1 MKELVVISG
10 KGGTGKTSLTAA
22 FAALS
27 EHRVLCDAD
36 VDAADLHLLM
46 APETKTCTDFV
57 GGSIAEID
65 PEKCTQCGLCREMCR
80 FSAISEDF
88 IVDAIACEGCGV
100 CVDFCPEQA
109 IDFPAQVCGQW
120 FISNTRYGPM
130 VHARLGIAE
139 ENSGKLVTLIRQ
151 EAKKSGGEEKD
162 EAWLRKTIKMIVVE
176 MLGQDSPELRWAPR
190 PPMVI
195 LVVGV
200 NGVGK
205 TTTIA
210 KLAGRFRKE
219 AKSVLLVAGDTFRAA
234 AIEQLEI
241 WAGRT
246 DSEFIK
252 SQAGADPAAIVFDA
266 VHSARTRGT
275 DVVIIDTAGRLHT
288 KTNLM
293 KELEKISRILQR
305 EIPEAPHETLL
316 VVDASTGQNGLAQAK
331 QFTEATPVTGLVL
344 TKMDGTAK
352 GGVILSVHRELDLPV
367 KFIGLGEGMDDL
379 EDFST
384 EAFVQAIL
392 PAPEN
397 GE

>member
-151 EAKKSGGEEKD
+151 EAKKLAQEKNLELIITDGPPGIGCPVIASIGGATGVLIVTEPTVSGVHDMERV
-162 EAWLRKTIKMIVVE
+162 AQLARHFNIPA
-176 MLGQDSPELRWAPR
+176 MLC
-190 PPMVI
+190 
-195 LVVGV
+195 V
-200 NGVGK
+200 NK
-205 TTTIA
+205 YDLNPDQTT
-210 KLAGRFRKE
+210 
-219 AKSVLLVAGDTFRAA
+219 
-234 AIEQLEI
+234 AIEKIAEQQGILFVGCIPFDSVFTKSMIQGKNIIEYGNGSKPVEAVTRIWEAVARQL
-241 WAGRT
+241 
-246 DSEFIK
+246 D
-252 SQAGADPAAIVFDA
+252 
-266 VHSARTRGT
+266 
-275 DVVIIDTAGRLHT
+275 
-288 KTNLM
+288 N
-293 KELEKISRILQR
+293 SR
-305 EIPEAPHETLL
+305 
-316 VVDASTGQNGLAQAK
+316 
-331 QFTEATPVTGLVL
+331 
-344 TKMDGTAK
+344 
-352 GGVILSVHRELDLPV
+352 
-367 KFIGLGEGMDDL
+367 
-379 EDFST
+379 
-384 EAFVQAIL
+384 
-392 PAPEN
+392 
-397 GE
+397 